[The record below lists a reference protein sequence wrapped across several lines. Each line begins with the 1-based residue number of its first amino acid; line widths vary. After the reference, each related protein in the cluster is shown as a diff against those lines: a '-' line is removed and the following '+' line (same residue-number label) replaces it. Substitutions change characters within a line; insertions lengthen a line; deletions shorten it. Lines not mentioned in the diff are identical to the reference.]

1 MSAIILDQA
10 IVHYEALGRGRPVV
24 FLHGWIGSWRYWIT
38 SMQVASTSFRAYALD
53 LFGYGDSA
61 HDETRYSLEQQAA
74 LVSGFLDEMGI
85 GKIAIVGHG
94 LGALVGFYFSAQQ
107 PNSVDRIMAVSSPL
121 DFNSVNAKLR
131 TSSATELVDWLS
143 SRTPEAT
150 WALSDAPRSD
160 TRAITASMN
169 NFQADSLF
177 MQFRSVHIPCL
188 LVYGQ
193 NDPSISVHP
202 ADNDESLSLHLHLIN
217 LEGSGHFP
225 MIDEAARFNRLLID
239 FLALDSGL
247 SPRELELKEEW
258 KRRVR

>member
-10 IVHYEALGRGRPVV
+10 IVHYEALGRGRPIV
-24 FLHGWIGSWRYWIT
+24 FLHGWVGSWRYWIA
-38 SMQVASTSFRAYALD
+38 SMQMASTSFRAYALD
-53 LFGYGDSA
+53 LFGYGDTS
-61 HDETRYSLEQQAA
+61 HDEGRYSLEQQAA
-74 LVSGFLDEMGI
+74 LVSHFLDEMGI

-94 LGALVGFYFSAQQ
+94 LGALVGFYFAAQQ
-107 PNSVDRIMAVSSPL
+107 PRSVDRIMAVNSPL

-131 TSSATELVDWLS
+131 TSNTSELVDWLS

-150 WALSDAPRSD
+150 LALSDASRSD

-169 NFQADSLF
+169 NFRADSLF
-177 MQFRSVHIPCL
+177 TQFRNAEVPCL

-193 NDPSISVHP
+193 NDPSILIPPVE
-202 ADNDESLSLHLHLIN
+202 NDASLSQHMHQIN

-225 MIDEAARFNRLLID
+225 MIDEAAKFNRLLID